1 MNTRYVRMYVL
12 TRGVQWEVFLWEF
25 KVYSAPPIIPAAL
38 EEVHAVGSDKSAEV
52 SFTAPMDTAAVISLS
67 IPSLLGQTG

>member
-1 MNTRYVRMYVL
+1 M
-12 TRGVQWEVFLWEF
+12 
-25 KVYSAPPIIPAAL
+25 YSAPSIIPAAL